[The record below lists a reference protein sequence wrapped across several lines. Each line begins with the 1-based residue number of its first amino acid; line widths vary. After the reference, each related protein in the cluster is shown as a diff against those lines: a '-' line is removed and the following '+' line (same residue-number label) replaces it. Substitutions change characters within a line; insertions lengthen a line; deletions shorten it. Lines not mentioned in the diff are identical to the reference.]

1 LVILITWVPTALINN
16 QLLPIG
22 GVFMATAKKTTPAV
36 VEAVKKPARS
46 KAPAAAK
53 PVAKSPVVAKA
64 PAAKKAIAKPVAA
77 TSKPAKKTA
86 PKAAA
91 KHVTQPVAKPATK
104 PAAAKKAAA
113 VAKRLDPAQRANY
126 VEVAA
131 FYIAE
136 RRGFAAANHMDDW
149 LAAEAEIDRLIA
161 SGHFGD

>member
-1 LVILITWVPTALINN
+1 
-16 QLLPIG
+16 
-22 GVFMATAKKTTPAV
+22 MATAKKTTPAV

-77 TSKPAKKTA
+77 TSKPATKAT

-91 KHVTQPVAKPATK
+91 KPVTQPVAKPATK
-104 PAAAKKAAA
+104 PATARKAAA

-136 RRGFAAANHMDDW
+136 RRGFAAANPMDDW

-161 SGHFGD
+161 SGHFGN

>member
-1 LVILITWVPTALINN
+1 
-16 QLLPIG
+16 
-22 GVFMATAKKTTPAV
+22 MATAKKTTPAV

>member
-1 LVILITWVPTALINN
+1 
-16 QLLPIG
+16 
-22 GVFMATAKKTTPAV
+22 MATAKKTTPAV

-64 PAAKKAIAKPVAA
+64 PAAKKAIAKPVAT

-91 KHVTQPVAKPATK
+91 KPVTQPVAKPATK
-104 PAAAKKAAA
+104 PATARKAAA

-136 RRGFAAANHMDDW
+136 RRGFAAANPMDDW

-161 SGHFGD
+161 SGHFGN

>member
-1 LVILITWVPTALINN
+1 
-16 QLLPIG
+16 
-22 GVFMATAKKTTPAV
+22 MATAKKTTPAV

-64 PAAKKAIAKPVAA
+64 PAAKKAIAKPVAT

-91 KHVTQPVAKPATK
+91 KPVTQPVAKPATK
-104 PAAAKKAAA
+104 PATARKAAA

-136 RRGFAAANHMDDW
+136 RRGFAAANPMDDW

-161 SGHFGD
+161 SGHFGS